1 MFIGNDVPSWIVFDS
16 PDLEITP
23 TQQSINVTITANDSA
38 EDTISYTFLIDFE
51 VNNVPQVVSPSGNYS
66 VNDNTTFSYS
76 IDLNDVF
83 NDTDN
88 DSLTFVVSGEPSF
101 LTTSFVNDIFSMS
114 GTPNDTHAG
123 SINITFTANDG

>member
-23 TQQSINVTITANDSA
+23 TQQSINVTITANDSV

-66 VNDNTTFSYS
+66 VIDNTTFSYS

-88 DSLTFVVSGEPSF
+88 DSLTFIVSGGPSF
-101 LTTSFVNDIFSMS
+101 LTTNLTNGIFSMS

-123 SINITFTANDG
+123 SIYITFTASDG

>member
-1 MFIGNDVPSWIVFDS
+1 MLIGNNVPSWIDLNS

-23 TQQSINVTITANDSA
+23 TQQSINVTITVNDSA
-38 EDTISYTFLIDFE
+38 GDTISYTCLIDFD
-51 VNNVPQVVSPSGNYS
+51 VNNVPQVVSPSGSYS
-66 VNDNTTFSYS
+66 VIDNTTFSYS

-88 DSLTFVVSGEPSF
+88 DSLTYAVSGQPTF
-101 LTTSFVNDIFSMS
+101 LTTNLINGIFSMS

-123 SINITFTANDG
+123 SISITFTASDG

>member
-1 MFIGNDVPSWIVFDS
+1 MFIGNNVPSWIDFDS

-38 EDTISYTFLIDFE
+38 GDTISYTFLIDFE

-66 VNDNTTFSYS
+66 VIDNTTFSYS

-88 DSLTFVVSGEPSF
+88 DSLTYAVSGQPTF
-101 LTTSFVNDIFSMS
+101 LTTNLTNGIFSMS